1 MPFSLSNKQPLREKE
16 RRTEKGELPEV
27 GNWELGTGNWA
38 TEEPEPIGKLGIWE
52 VEVKVKVEVAVVPSA
67 KVVACFLLDFLL

>member
-27 GNWELGTGNWA
+27 GNWELGT
-38 TEEPEPIGKLGIWE
+38 EEPKPIGKLGIWE
-52 VEVKVKVEVAVVPSA
+52 VEVKVEVEVEVVPSA